1 MIKEI
6 ELHFGKLTESM
17 ENLKSAIN
25 EITEQENEMIT
36 EIKVGDYIEKS
47 ELDTEQKYNDV
58 VEVFEQWGFTGYMT
72 ANDYVQTMNDA
83 FQLIFIKDNRFML
96 CSHAAEIQRKLTYND
111 IMSLKKVDVDNCNVD
126 KLVSGGEVDV
136 SVGPFKTPDTTEKI
150 IFDDHFK
157 PKSNRVSTV
166 NRDLE
171 GQMQGKI
178 NSTINERG
186 NNYGKFKDGADIM
199 QELKSVMRSTPNWHK
214 LTPSQREALEMIQH
228 KIGRILNGN
237 PSYTDSWH
245 DIQGYAKLVE
255 DELNGE
261 VK

>member
-1 MIKEI
+1 
-6 ELHFGKLTESM
+6 
-17 ENLKSAIN
+17 
-25 EITEQENEMIT
+25 MIT

-58 VEVFEQWGFTGYMT
+58 VEVFEQWGFEWGDGATENYRYL
-72 ANDYVQTMNDA
+72 NDYDCLV
-83 FQLIFIKDNRFML
+83 ICKDGLWQSSSDRYKK
-96 CSHAAEIQRKLTYND
+96 RKLTYNE
-111 IMSLKKVDVDNCNVD
+111 IMQLKKVDVDNCNVD
-126 KLVSGGEVDV
+126 KLV
-136 SVGPFKTPDTTEKI
+136 
-150 IFDDHFK
+150 
-157 PKSNRVSTV
+157 SNRVSTV

>member
-1 MIKEI
+1 
-6 ELHFGKLTESM
+6 
-17 ENLKSAIN
+17 
-25 EITEQENEMIT
+25 MIT

-58 VEVFEQWGFTGYMT
+58 VEVFGQWGFKRPLQCDYFSFTGK
-72 ANDYVQTMNDA
+72 AWNLICAFSNKSLIGCNLNPADA
-83 FQLIFIKDNRFML
+83 
-96 CSHAAEIQRKLTYND
+96 SRKLTYNE

-126 KLVSGGEVDV
+126 KLVS
-136 SVGPFKTPDTTEKI
+136 
-150 IFDDHFK
+150 
-157 PKSNRVSTV
+157 NRVSTV

-171 GQMQGKI
+171 GQMKSKI

-214 LTPSQREALEMIQH
+214 LTPSQRESLEMIQH

>member
-1 MIKEI
+1 
-6 ELHFGKLTESM
+6 
-17 ENLKSAIN
+17 
-25 EITEQENEMIT
+25 MIT
-36 EIKVGDYIEKS
+36 ELKVGDYIEKS

-58 VEVFEQWGFTGYMT
+58 VEVFERWGFTKHRYHSGFDGLSSNHPLSICDGTY
-72 ANDYVQTMNDA
+72 ANSRSGLT
-83 FQLIFIKDNRFML
+83 R
-96 CSHAAEIQRKLTYND
+96 CLTYD
-111 IMSLKKVDVDNCNVD
+111 QIMQLKKVDVDNCNID
-126 KLVSGGEVDV
+126 KLV
-136 SVGPFKTPDTTEKI
+136 
-150 IFDDHFK
+150 
-157 PKSNRVSTV
+157 SNRVSTV

-171 GQMQGKI
+171 GQMAGKI

-245 DIQGYAKLVE
+245 DIQGYAKLIE

>member
-1 MIKEI
+1 MI
-6 ELHFGKLTESM
+6 
-17 ENLKSAIN
+17 
-25 EITEQENEMIT
+25 
-36 EIKVGDYIEKS
+36 
-47 ELDTEQKYNDV
+47 
-58 VEVFEQWGFTGYMT
+58 
-72 ANDYVQTMNDA
+72 
-83 FQLIFIKDNRFML
+83 
-96 CSHAAEIQRKLTYND
+96 
-111 IMSLKKVDVDNCNVD
+111 DVDNCSVD
-126 KLVSGGEVDV
+126 KLV
-136 SVGPFKTPDTTEKI
+136 
-150 IFDDHFK
+150 
-157 PKSNRVSTV
+157 SNRVSTV

-171 GQMQGKI
+171 GQMKSKI

-261 VK
+261 VN

>member
-1 MIKEI
+1 MIKLVDIIKEDKTI
-6 ELHFGKLTESM
+6 EDADRWVAFLKSKLDLD
-17 ENLKSAIN
+17 NLKKEFGANYNKRIEQAKKLATETFSKELLNDTILKDGSRLGDNPEVIKAFSMLADKLSED
-25 EITEQENEMIT
+25 EI
-36 EIKVGDYIEKS
+36 IKGDG
-47 ELDTEQKYNDV
+47 L
-58 VEVFEQWGFTGYMT
+58 GYMT

-178 NSTINERG
+178 NSTIKKR
-186 NNYGKFKDGADIM
+186 A
-199 QELKSVMRSTPNWHK
+199 T
-214 LTPSQREALEMIQH
+214 
-228 KIGRILNGN
+228 
-237 PSYTDSWH
+237 
-245 DIQGYAKLVE
+245 
-255 DELNGE
+255 
-261 VK
+261 